1 MARSPLN
8 DSINTPLAVRSLFRH
23 GRVWFGLYG
32 VGMSESVAEAR
43 SSSKSTSITLLVL
56 AEIAG
61 MSLWFASAA
70 ILPDMVR
77 ESGIDA
83 VRQAML
89 SSGVQLGF
97 VAGALAVAASGL
109 ADRFDPRRVFALCG
123 VLAALC
129 NAALLI
135 APIGGTIAILLRFL
149 TGLLL
154 AGVYPVGMKIA
165 VGWGTKDRGLLVGL
179 LVGALTVGSALPHLA
194 AYLGGADWRSVIVAT
209 SALALVGGLLV
220 LLCGLGPHHARAP
233 RFSTRAVA
241 LAWTNR
247 RIRLTY
253 LGYFGH
259 MWELYAMW
267 AWIGAAA
274 AASYGAL
281 LGEAEATRLAKLTAF
296 LAIALGG
303 LTCAPAGWVAD
314 RIGKAQVTIIAM
326 ALSGSAAIATAL
338 TFGGP
343 IWLTFILIVIWGIFV
358 IPDSAQFSA
367 LVADASPPDLAGSAM
382 TLQTA
387 LGFALTA
394 VTVQATPLLADA
406 FGWPAVLAG
415 LAIGPVVGIAAMLR
429 LIRA

>member
-1 MARSPLN
+1 MSFDDLPSQSRQNLTSAA
-8 DSINTPLAVRSLFRH
+8 TAAVIS
-23 GRVWFGLYG
+23 Y
-32 VGMSESVAEAR
+32 
-43 SSSKSTSITLLVL
+43 SSKRTSITLLVL

-83 VRQAML
+83 MRQAML

-109 ADRFDPRRVFALCG
+109 ADRFDPRRVFALCA

-129 NAALLI
+129 NAALLVV
-135 APIGGTIAILLRFL
+135 PIGGTIAVLLRFS

-179 LVGALTVGSALPHLA
+179 LVGALTIGSALPHLA
-194 AYLGGADWRSVIVAT
+194 AYFGGADWRSVIVAT
-209 SALALVGGLLV
+209 SVLALLGGLLV

-267 AWIGAAA
+267 AWVGAAA

-303 LTCAPAGWVAD
+303 LTCAPAGALAD

-338 TFGGP
+338 SFGGP
-343 IWLTFILIVIWGIFV
+343 IWLTFGLIVIWGIFV

-394 VTVQATPLLADA
+394 VTVQVTPLLAHA

-415 LAIGPVVGIAAMLR
+415 LAIGPVVGIAAMMR
-429 LIRA
+429 LLKG

>member
-1 MARSPLN
+1 
-8 DSINTPLAVRSLFRH
+8 
-23 GRVWFGLYG
+23 
-32 VGMSESVAEAR
+32 MSQSVAEAR
-43 SSSKSTSITLLVL
+43 SSSKSASITLLVL

-97 VAGALAVAASGL
+97 VAGALAVATSGL
-109 ADRFDPRRVFALCG
+109 ADRFDPRRVFAICG

-129 NAALLI
+129 NAALLVV
-135 APIGGTIAILLRFL
+135 PIGGTIAILLRVL

-179 LVGALTVGSALPHLA
+179 LVGALTIGSALPHLA

-209 SALALVGGLLV
+209 SALALLGGLLV

-233 RFSTRAVA
+233 RFSTRAIA

-281 LGEAEATRLAKLTAF
+281 LGETEATRLAKLTAF

-343 IWLTFILIVIWGIFV
+343 IWLTFVLIVIWGIFV

-394 VTVQATPLLADA
+394 VTVQATPLLANA

-415 LAIGPVVGIAAMLR
+415 LALGPVVGIAAMLR
-429 LIRA
+429 LLKS

>member
-1 MARSPLN
+1 
-8 DSINTPLAVRSLFRH
+8 
-23 GRVWFGLYG
+23 
-32 VGMSESVAEAR
+32 MSQSVATAR
-43 SSSKSTSITLLVL
+43 SSSKSASITLLVL

-77 ESGIDA
+77 ESGINA

-135 APIGGTIAILLRFL
+135 APIGGAIAILLRFL

-194 AYLGGADWRSVIVAT
+194 AWLGGADWRSVIVAT
-209 SALALVGGLLV
+209 SALALIGGLLV

-233 RFSTRAVA
+233 RFSTRAIA

-267 AWIGAAA
+267 AWIGVAA

-281 LGEAEATRLAKLTAF
+281 LGSEEATRLAKLTAF

-338 TFGGP
+338 SFGGP
-343 IWLTFILIVIWGIFV
+343 IWLTFVLIIIWGTFV

-394 VTVQATPLLADA
+394 VTVQATPLLANA
-406 FGWPAVLAG
+406 FGWPVILAG
-415 LAIGPVVGIAAMLR
+415 LALGPLVGILAMMR
-429 LIRA
+429 LIKT